1 MTTTTAASRAQG
13 QVAENFAPLS
23 RAAMAERLARDIP
36 DGWYVNLG
44 IGIPL
49 LVGNF
54 IPTDREVILQSE
66 NGLLGMGPLQQPDE
80 LNTWIVNAGK
90 QNVTLRT
97 GASIVHHADSFAMI
111 RGGHLDLCVLG
122 AFEVAENGDFA
133 NWTTSLTKAVPAVGG
148 AMDLAAGAKRVWLLM
163 DHTSKDGTSK
173 LVQKCTLPL
182 TAVTAVKRIY
192 TNLAVID
199 VTKRGFEVRDIIP
212 DLSFEG
218 LQARTA
224 AKLQRANVD

>member
-1 MTTTTAASRAQG
+1 MTTTTATSRLQG

-54 IPTDREVILQSE
+54 IPKDREVILQSE

-192 TNLAVID
+192 TNLAIID
-199 VTKRGFEVRDIIP
+199 VTDRGFEVQDIIP

-224 AKLQRANVD
+224 AKLHRAND

>member
-1 MTTTTAASRAQG
+1 
-13 QVAENFAPLS
+13 
-23 RAAMAERLARDIP
+23 MAERLAKDIP

-54 IPTDREVILQSE
+54 IPEDREVIVQSE
-66 NGLLGMGPLQQPDE
+66 NGLLGMGPLQDGE

-173 LVQKCTLPL
+173 LVQTCTLPL
-182 TAVTAVKRIY
+182 TAVTAVKRVY

-199 VTKRGFEVRDIIP
+199 VTERGFEVLDMVP
-212 DLSFEG
+212 GLSFEG

-224 AKLQRANVD
+224 AKLHRAGTGA